1 MEDAFYE
8 FISDF
13 GYLAVGLLI
22 FLENVFPP
30 IPSELILPLAGFLA
44 DPADMWLPGVVASAT
59 AGAVLGAFVLYG
71 VGRLLSRERLTRF
84 FETRPMRLLGF
95 KGDDIG
101 KAVGWFDRKGQI
113 TVLVCRCVPVVR
125 SLISIPA
132 GTAKMNPARFCV
144 YTLAGSAVWNTLLCS
159 LGFAAGSAWEEVT
172 EQAEWVSDIV
182 KYVIV
187 VLVVVAVVWWVA
199 KRILPNVRRGSAAEG
214 AEGIAGGESAAE
226 GPGVAEGMG
235 GIAGDA
241 SAAEDADAPEGA
253 CAAEGAND
261 IADNNAGR
269 GREADGGPE
278 SQNR

>member
-30 IPSELILPLAGFLA
+30 IPSEVILPLAGFLTE
-44 DPADMWLPGVVASAT
+44 PADMWLPGVIASAT

-71 VGRLLSRERLTRF
+71 VGRLLSRERLERF

-95 KGDDIG
+95 KGDDTG

-113 TVLVCRCVPVVR
+113 TVLVC
-125 SLISIPA
+125 LISIPA
-132 GTAKMNPARFCV
+132 GTAKMNPVRFCV

-199 KRILPNVRRGSAAEG
+199 KRILPNVRRGRAAEG
-214 AEGIAGGESAAE
+214 AGGDTGEG
-226 GPGVAEGMG
+226 
-235 GIAGDA
+235 AGDA
-241 SAAEDADAPEGA
+241 SSAVDAGEGA
-253 CAAEGAND
+253 GDTSAAKGAD
-261 IADNNAGR
+261 GIADSDAGQNR
-269 GREADGGPE
+269 GADGNPE

>member
-44 DPADMWLPGVVASAT
+44 DPTDMWLPGVIASAT

-132 GTAKMNPARFCV
+132 GTAKMNPVRFCV

-199 KRILPNVRRGSAAEG
+199 KRILPNVRHGRAAEG
-214 AEGIAGGESAAE
+214 AGDASSAVDAGEG
-226 GPGVAEGMG
+226 
-235 GIAGDA
+235 AGDA
-241 SAAEDADAPEGA
+241 SAAKGA
-253 CAAEGAND
+253 GG
-261 IADNNAGR
+261 IADSDAGQNR
-269 GREADGGPE
+269 GADGNPE